1 MRYVYPAIFYEAE
14 EGGYYAEFPDVKE
27 ALTQGETL
35 FEMLERAE
43 DALAF
48 ALVNYE
54 NENRKIQ
61 TPTPL
66 EKVVAEPDEFSSKAF
81 VTLIK
86 ADTDAYRKMLEGAA

>member
-1 MRYVYPAIFYEAE
+1 MKYVYPAIVYEAE

-43 DALAF
+43 EALAF

-66 EKVVAEPDEFSSKAF
+66 EQVVAKPDEFSTQAF

-86 ADTDAYRKMLEGAA
+86 ADTDAYRKML